1 MMYKEYVTLLFQS
14 IKNKNL
20 PTSVKII
27 LGVMIAYIIIPT
39 DFVPDLGF
47 PVGIV
52 DDTIIAA
59 ILIGIGGRIIS
70 LMRISMGSRGVPARA
85 RSRTAP
91 SRSSALN
98 STGCPSAGSA
108 PTA

>member
-39 DFVPDLGF
+39 DFIPDLGC
-47 PVGIV
+47 PAGIV
-52 DDTIIAA
+52 DDTVVAA
-59 ILIGIGGRIIS
+59 ILIGIGGRIIYNK
-70 LMRISMGSRGVPARA
+70 LKAEQNGQ
-85 RSRTAP
+85 AP
-91 SRSSALN
+91 DDDN
-98 STGCPSAGSA
+98 VIDI
-108 PTA
+108 

>member
-1 MMYKEYVTLLFQS
+1 MYKEYVTLLFQS
-14 IKNKNL
+14 IKHKNL

-39 DFVPDLGF
+39 DFIPDLGF

-59 ILIGIGGRIIS
+59 ILIGIGGRIIYNKIQAE
-70 LMRISMGSRGVPARA
+70 RRGEKDENDNVVD
-85 RSRTAP
+85 
-91 SRSSALN
+91 L
-98 STGCPSAGSA
+98 
-108 PTA
+108 

>member
-39 DFVPDLGF
+39 DFIPDLGF

-59 ILIGIGGRIIS
+59 ILIGIGGRIIYNK
-70 LMRISMGSRGVPARA
+70 LKTERNGQ
-85 RSRTAP
+85 AP
-91 SRSSALN
+91 DDDN
-98 STGCPSAGSA
+98 VIDI
-108 PTA
+108 

>member
-14 IKNKNL
+14 IKNKKL

-39 DFVPDLGF
+39 DFIPDLGF

-52 DDTIIAA
+52 DDMIVAA
-59 ILIGIGGRIIS
+59 ILIGIGGRIIYNK
-70 LMRISMGSRGVPARA
+70 LKAERNGEVPDDDNVID
-85 RSRTAP
+85 
-91 SRSSALN
+91 L
-98 STGCPSAGSA
+98 
-108 PTA
+108 

>member
-39 DFVPDLGF
+39 DFIPDLGF

-52 DDTIIAA
+52 DDTVVAA
-59 ILIGIGGRIIS
+59 ILIGIGGRIIYNK
-70 LMRISMGSRGVPARA
+70 LKAERNGE
-85 RSRTAP
+85 AP
-91 SRSSALN
+91 DDDN
-98 STGCPSAGSA
+98 VIDI
-108 PTA
+108 

>member
-59 ILIGIGGRIIS
+59 ILIGIGGRIIYNK
-70 LMRISMGSRGVPARA
+70 LKAEQNGQ
-85 RSRTAP
+85 AP
-91 SRSSALN
+91 DDDN
-98 STGCPSAGSA
+98 VIDI
-108 PTA
+108 